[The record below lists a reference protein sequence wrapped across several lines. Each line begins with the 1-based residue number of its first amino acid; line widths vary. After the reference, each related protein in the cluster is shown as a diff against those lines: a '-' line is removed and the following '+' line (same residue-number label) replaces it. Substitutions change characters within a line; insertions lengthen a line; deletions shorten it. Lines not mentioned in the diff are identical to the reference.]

1 MKNVLCCLT
10 LLFSVL
16 VLQFA
21 ISGSAAAQTPCIT
34 YETNGCNIGVYAFG
48 PCPGDFNCVSAGTL
62 LLTCQAMLG
71 SCPPV
76 AGPIET
82 CPTCGAGSGGAGGSP
97 AGGGGGGGG
106 SPAGGGSGGG
116 LISFSSGNTFIKET
130 DVRLP
135 GLSGGLTLLRTW
147 NSLWP
152 STQTTFQIGLFGP
165 NWRSNFEERVFVGS
179 DNYIKYARG
188 DGSFWSFG
196 VGGPQFIVAA
206 PANAGATMVANFSNW
221 TVAFLNGEQRV
232 FDYTSG
238 HLLQIIDRNGNVTQL
253 SYNAVG
259 LLATVTDPVSRT
271 LSFTYGNPTYPAL
284 VTSVTSSAG
293 VSLSYAYDTQG
304 RLIQVTE
311 PDQSTISFTYNSQSL
326 ITSVTDTNGVILE
339 SHTYDTSGRGLTSS
353 RANGVA
359 ALSISY
365 PN

>member
-1 MKNVLCCLT
+1 MKNFLICLT
-10 LLFSVL
+10 LLFGFL
-16 VLQFA
+16 ILQFV
-21 ISGSAAAQTPCIT
+21 ISDSASAQSGNPCIT
-34 YETNGCNIGVYAFG
+34 QKTNGCNIGVYAFG
-48 PCPGDFNCVSAGTL
+48 PCPGDFNCVTVGVFNIS
-62 LLTCQAMLG
+62 CSAMLAV
-71 SCPPV
+71 CPPF

-82 CPTCGAGSGGAGGSP
+82 CPTCTSGVAGWP
-97 AGGGGGGGG
+97 
-106 SPAGGGSGGG
+106 
-116 LISFSSGNTFIKET
+116 ISLASGNTYIKET
-130 DVRLP
+130 DIRLP

-152 STQTTFQIGLFGP
+152 STQTTFQVGLFGP
-165 NWRSNFEERVFVGS
+165 NWRSNFEERVFIGS

-196 VGGPQFIVAA
+196 VGGPQFTVAA

-221 TVAFLNGEQRV
+221 TVTFLNGEQRV

-271 LSFTYGNPTYPAL
+271 LTFTYGNSTYPAL

-293 VSLSYAYDTQG
+293 VSLSYSYDTQG

-339 SHTYDTSGRGLTSS
+339 SHTYDSSGRGLTSS
-353 RANGVA
+353 RANGVEA
-359 ALSISY
+359 VSISY